1 MSNDRT
7 HQSNRDI
14 VAIGPER
21 PTFGSWNWI
30 GAEMAAELSEHF
42 TTCVFRE
49 QVPDCDAVIFIKS
62 RPAADRLR
70 ELSHRAAVIYCPVD
84 FFHQCADV
92 DRDRDSL
99 RSCNRIVIHCEPLR
113 KHFSPY
119 AAVEYIDHHLKFATP
134 MRETFH
140 SDGPLLWVG
149 ALSNLPT
156 FVEWANRHRLPAEL
170 WVLTN
175 PQQGTRSPQA
185 AQFGFRS
192 RNDVKIGLWTHQ
204 RHRAWTERAR
214 AAIDIKAAD
223 FRARHKPPAKAF
235 DFIAS
240 GVPFALNSASAA
252 VEQLRTMGFQVAS
265 PEDPDHWLSPQYW
278 QETVTFG
285 QMLRRTLTRERIGL
299 RWKQIIEEAI
309 EERRGRL
316 DGERCTR

>member
-1 MSNDRT
+1 
-7 HQSNRDI
+7 
-14 VAIGPER
+14 
-21 PTFGSWNWI
+21 
-30 GAEMAAELSEHF
+30 MATELAEHF
-42 TTCVFRE
+42 TTRVFRE
-49 QVPDCDAVIFIKS
+49 QVPECDAVIFIKS

-70 ELSHRAAVIYCPVD
+70 ELSRRAAVIYCPVD
-84 FFHQCADV
+84 FFHQGADV
-92 DRDRDSL
+92 ERECESL
-99 RSCNRIVIHCEPLR
+99 QSCHRIVVHCEPLR

-119 AAVEYIDHHLKFATP
+119 ATVAYIDHHLKYAAP
-134 MRETFH
+134 LRETFR

-156 FVEWANRHRLPAEL
+156 FVKWVNRRRLPAEL

-192 RNDVKIGLWTHQ
+192 RNDVKIGLWTDQ
-204 RHRAWTERAR
+204 RHRAWTETAR

-223 FRARHKPPAKAF
+223 FRSRHKPPAKAF

-240 GVPFALNSASAA
+240 GVPFALNSAGAA
-252 VEQLRTMGFQVAS
+252 VDQLRTMGFQVAS

-278 QETVTFG
+278 QETVQFG
-285 QMLRRTLTRERIGL
+285 RLLRRTLTRAQIGL
-299 RWKQIIEEAI
+299 RWKQNIEAAI

-316 DGERCTR
+316 DGERLTHSK